1 MPRVTSSMAL
11 TGERLLFPHGQYI
24 FGRAQGCH
32 ILFPMSSAVSRQH
45 CLLSVTEQGAVV
57 RDLGSRNSTVV
68 NSERVPGERPL
79 GHGDRLYLAGFEFL
93 VEMYEDEV
101 ADIKA
106 PGTVRGQ
113 ALGETIGFPEGR
125 TRVESK

>member
-1 MPRVTSSMAL
+1 MCFMPRVTSSMAL

-79 GHGDRLYLAGFEFL
+79 GHGDRLYLVGQLTSIDKWRETALLEVQATFWLPAKEFHH
-93 VEMYEDEV
+93 D
-101 ADIKA
+101 
-106 PGTVRGQ
+106 
-113 ALGETIGFPEGR
+113 
-125 TRVESK
+125 